1 MPKQIFDTK
10 EFLKIC
16 NREGANKKELTIKT
30 VKTEKGE
37 QVKHKLRA
45 GRILYTMV
53 HSDRDRASKVQQ
65 TLNQDKLKVTEI
77 GRKGK

>member
-10 EFLKIC
+10 EFLQIC
-16 NREGANKKELTIKT
+16 NRADTSKKLTIKT
-30 VKTEKGE
+30 VRTAKGE

-45 GRILYTMV
+45 GRLLYTMV
-53 HSDRDRASKVQQ
+53 HSDRERAQKVQE

-77 GRKGK
+77 SRKGK

>member
-10 EFLKIC
+10 EFLNIC
-16 NREGANKKELTIKT
+16 NRGETVKDLTIKT
-30 VKTEKGE
+30 VKTSKGE

-45 GRILYTMV
+45 GRLLYTMV
-53 HSDRDRASKVQQ
+53 HTDRERAGKVQE
-65 TLNQDKLKVTEI
+65 TLNKDKLKVTEI